1 MMSGLV
7 IMCFIKLHCRLPGF
21 QGFRTN

>member
-1 MMSGLV
+1 MSGLV